1 MPSLLCLTVRFLD
14 PVPAFHGRGDGADS
28 EWPPSPL
35 RIFQALVAAASARWM
50 DSDFINL
57 AVPALHWL
65 EQQVEPVILAPGIQ
79 SQRTGFRM
87 YVPNNATDLITAK
100 WARGDFTATI
110 AEHRVEKDVLPSRLL
125 TSDTIYFLWELPD
138 LLPSDFNTIIQ
149 TLTSASRSITHLG
162 WGIDM
167 VAANAE
173 IISQVD
179 ADKILGHRWKPVP
192 SGGTPLR
199 IPIEGTFSALQS
211 KHNSFLNRLTEQGF
225 VPVPPLTAF
234 HVVGYH
240 CATVPNNNSIAR
252 PFLAFSILKT
262 DDSEFKAFDTVRR
275 TRDVAAMVRSAV
287 ANSARQ
293 FGWHEDR
300 INSFIHGHGPKKSGQ
315 ATSDDRL
322 MFLPLPSITP
332 IKVDSIR
339 RILVVA
345 PHGYST
351 KELRNIL
358 NGVELIREGQA
369 EPIAILTLLPKSDR
383 TVENYTKSAS
393 TWSTI
398 TPVLLP
404 GYDDPGH
411 LRKKLKSVKDSP
423 TQIKLLEKLNSR
435 VLQLL
440 QKAFIQA
447 GFSKDIVDQIQ
458 FDWRSVGFRAGVDLA
473 SKYVTPE
480 NLKKFPPYH
489 VLARFPVNI
498 SGPLA
503 IGAGRYRG
511 FGTFAIHID

>member
-1 MPSLLCLTVRFLD
+1 MSSVLCLTVRFLD
-14 PVPAFHGRGDGADS
+14 PVPAFHGRGDGGNS

-35 RIFQALVAAASARWM
+35 RIFQALVAAASAKWIG
-50 DSDFINL
+50 SEFINL

-65 EQQVEPVILAPGIQ
+65 EQQGEPTILVPGIQ

-87 YVPNNATDLITAK
+87 YVPNNATDLVTAK
-100 WARGDFTATI
+100 WARGDFAATV
-110 AEHRVEKDVLPSRLL
+110 AEHRVEKDVLPTRFL

-138 LLPSDFNTIIQ
+138 ILPADFKNILQ
-149 TLTSASRSITHLG
+149 TLTSVSRSITHLG

-173 IISQVD
+173 ILSQED
-179 ADKILGHRWKPVP
+179 ADKLGGHRWQPVP

-199 IPIEGTFSALQS
+199 IPIEGTLSALKA
-211 KHNSFLNRLTEQGF
+211 KHNSFLNRLSDQGF
-225 VPVPPLTAF
+225 VPVPPLTTF
-234 HVVGYH
+234 HVVGYS
-240 CATVPNNNSIAR
+240 CATVPNSNYTAR

-262 DDSEFKAFDTVRR
+262 DDSGFKAFDTVRR
-275 TRDVAAMVRSAV
+275 TRDVAAMVRCAV

-293 FGWHEDR
+293 FGWTEDR
-300 INSFIHGHGPKKSGQ
+300 INSFIHGHGSAKSGQ
-315 ATSDDRL
+315 ATTDDRL

-339 RILVVA
+339 RVLVVA
-345 PHGYST
+345 PQGCST
-351 KELRNIL
+351 KKLRNIL
-358 NGVELIREGQA
+358 NGVELIKEGQA
-369 EPIAILTLLPKSDR
+369 EPIAMLTLLPKSDR
-383 TVENYTKSAS
+383 TVENYTKASS
-393 TWSTI
+393 TWSTV

-411 LRKKLKSVKDSP
+411 IRKKLKSVNDSD
-423 TQIKLLEKLNSR
+423 TQKKLLDKLNTR

-447 GFSKDIVDQIQ
+447 GFSKDLVDQIQ
-458 FDWRSVGFRAGVDLA
+458 FDWRSVGFRSGVDLA
-473 SKYVTPE
+473 SKYVRPE
-480 NLKKFPPYH
+480 NLNKFPAYH
-489 VLARFPVNI
+489 VFVRFPVNL

-511 FGTFAIHID
+511 FGTFAIHND